1 MQPQRLPIVDSDD
14 GVWGDIIRQY
24 LMKEHYN
31 DDTNNA
37 ANGGHQKVTIRA
49 GTTTSAPL
57 KLTSGS
63 LLTTPQAGAIEF
75 LGDSFYATQTTSATR
90 KKLAIYDDSAGAT
103 GDLYFRNSSGYFA
116 RLGIGSAGDYLAVV
130 SGVPAWTSQIVG
142 KTLDS
147 TNTVTLKDSNFT
159 LQHTSDA
166 TKQARFQLSGI
177 TAGTVRAYTLP
188 DATSVLLN
196 DVSNQNISGIKTF
209 QSMMYA
215 REIWVTPTNGSG
227 NTAALSLDN
236 QNGQVWQNTNNSGG
250 SWALWD
256 QTHSKAPI
264 LVQPNS
270 PDQAIVV
277 DSSGVYVDDS
287 YFTIVNLAD
296 PTKQAKFE
304 VSGITTN
311 TARTYTFP
319 NANMTIVGDTT
330 TQALTNKT
338 IDGANNTIT
347 NIPLATGVSGALP
360 VANGG
365 TGQTTQQAAINALT
379 GTQVSGRYLRS
390 NGTNASLSAIVAAD
404 VPTLNQNTTG
414 SAATLTTARTVQTNL
429 ASTSSASFN
438 GSANITPGVTGN
450 LAVTNGGT
458 GRNGSGTAYGIIA
471 AGATVSAT
479 QTTIA
484 PGTAGQFMKS
494 QGNLNWPV
502 FANITY
508 ADISGGGAPYDV
520 SFMHSVG
527 TRATG
532 YGGNAMGTRLARN
545 CTFTS
550 VTFRCATAD
559 ASGNLVVELRKN
571 GAAVTGTSTTIAAA
585 SQVSGGTSTGSWSF
599 SVGDIL
605 TVYITSVGTTPGT
618 GLVADITGV
627 TA

>member
-24 LMKEHYN
+24 LMKEHFN

-37 ANGGHQKVTIRA
+37 ANGGHQKITIRA
-49 GTTTSAPL
+49 GTAAAGTAPL
-57 KLTSGS
+57 KFTSGT
-63 LLTTPQAGAIEF
+63 LLSSPEAGAIEF
-75 LGDSFYATQTTSATR
+75 AGDYFYATQTSSSVR
-90 KKLAIYDDSAGAT
+90 KKVAMYNDASGAT
-103 GDLYFRNSSGYFA
+103 GDVYYRDSSGYFT
-116 RLGIGSAGDYLAVV
+116 RLGIGSTGDILTVA
-130 SGVPAWTSQIVG
+130 SGIPSWTASIVG
-142 KTLDS
+142 KVLNN
-147 TNTVTLKDSNFT
+147 TNTVTLIDTNFT
-159 LQHTSDA
+159 LQDDGDT
-166 TKQARFQLSGI
+166 TKQAKFQLSGI
-177 TAGTVRAYTLP
+177 TTGTTRTFTVP
-188 DATSVLLN
+188 DANTTLVGTNVAQVLTAKT
-196 DVSNQNISGIKTF
+196 ISG
-209 QSMMYA
+209 
-215 REIWVTPTNGSG
+215 
-227 NTAALSLDN
+227 
-236 QNGQVWQNTNNSGG
+236 
-250 SWALWD
+250 
-256 QTHSKAPI
+256 
-264 LVQPNS
+264 
-270 PDQAIVV
+270 
-277 DSSGVYVDDS
+277 
-287 YFTIVNLAD
+287 AD
-296 PTKQAKFE
+296 
-304 VSGITTN
+304 
-311 TARTYTFP
+311 
-319 NANMTIVGDTT
+319 
-330 TQALTNKT
+330 
-338 IDGANNTIT
+338 NTIT
-347 NIPLATGVSGALP
+347 NVSLTTGVTGALP
-360 VANGG
+360 LENGG
-365 TGQTTQQAAINALT
+365 TGQTTQQAAINALA

-390 NGTNASLSAIVAAD
+390 NGTNTSLSAIVAAD

-414 SAATLTTARTVQTNL
+414 SAATLTTARTIQTNL

-458 GRNGSGTAYGIIA
+458 GRNTSATAYGIIA
-471 AGATVSAT
+471 AGATVTAA

-484 PGTAGQFMKS
+484 PGTSGQFMKS

-502 FANITY
+502 FSNITY
-508 ADISGGGAPYDV
+508 ADITGGGAPYDV

-599 SVGDIL
+599 SAGDIL